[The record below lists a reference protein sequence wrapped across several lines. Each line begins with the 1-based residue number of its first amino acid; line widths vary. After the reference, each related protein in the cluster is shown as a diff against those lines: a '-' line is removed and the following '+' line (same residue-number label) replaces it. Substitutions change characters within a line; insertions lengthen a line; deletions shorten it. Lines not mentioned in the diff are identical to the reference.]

1 MIGQIQGLLHVVR
14 DKNNGLVQLLLQP
27 LDLQL
32 EGAAGHGVQGA
43 EGFVHQHH
51 RGRGGQGP
59 EDADALLQAVYLILS
74 VERYQYPIYSYN
86 YGVEL
91 VDLIGQPKDF
101 VMSEVKRRITE
112 ALTQDDRINS
122 VDGWEF
128 ETGRNWVTARFTVH
142 TIYGDVSAEK
152 EVDI

>member
-1 MIGQIQGLLHVVR
+1 MADTSYLPQTG
-14 DKNNGLVQLLLQP
+14 DD
-27 LDLQL
+27 LDLIEFAMEQQPSHTYKL
-32 EGAAGHGVQGA
+32 DIG
-43 EGFVHQHH
+43 
-51 RGRGGQGP
+51 RGRVKGITK
-59 EDADALLQAVYLILS
+59 DADALLQTVYLILS
-74 VERYQYPIYSYN
+74 VERYQHPIYSYN

-122 VDGWEF
+122 VDSWKF
-128 ETGRNWVTARFTVH
+128 EGAQKALIVTFIVH
-142 TIYGDVSAEK
+142 SIYGDIEAKK

>member
-1 MIGQIQGLLHVVR
+1 MAENSYLPQTG
-14 DKNNGLVQLLLQP
+14 DD
-27 LDLQL
+27 LDLIEFAMEQQPSHTYKL
-32 EGAAGHGVQGA
+32 DID
-43 EGFVHQHH
+43 
-51 RGRGGQGP
+51 RGRVKGAT

-122 VDGWEF
+122 VDSWAF
-128 ETGRNWVTARFTVH
+128 ENTKKSLIVTFTVH
-142 TIYGDVSAEK
+142 TIYGDIETKK
-152 EVDI
+152 EVDV

>member
-1 MIGQIQGLLHVVR
+1 MPDNSYLPQTGE
-14 DKNNGLVQLLLQP
+14 D
-27 LDLQL
+27 LDLIQFTVEQQPSYTYKL
-32 EGAAGHGVQGA
+32 DIDRERVKGMTD
-43 EGFVHQHH
+43 E
-51 RGRGGQGP
+51 
-59 EDADALLQAVYLILS
+59 ADAMLQAIYLILS

-91 VDLIGQPKDF
+91 EDLIGQPKDY

-122 VDGWEF
+122 VDGWDF
-128 ETGRNWVTARFTVH
+128 ETTKKAVIATFTVH
-142 TIYGDVSAEK
+142 TIYGDVETTK

>member
-1 MIGQIQGLLHVVR
+1 MIPKVDNDLLTLEVET
-14 DKNNGLVQLLLQP
+14 QP
-27 LDLQL
+27 SLTYALDIEHGRIRGMVDEL
-32 EGAAGHGVQGA
+32 ESLRQSI
-43 EGFVHQHH
+43 
-51 RGRGGQGP
+51 
-59 EDADALLQAVYLILS
+59 YLILS

-122 VDGWEF
+122 VDGFEF
-128 ETGRNWVTARFTVH
+128 ESTKNALIVTFTVH
-142 TIYGDVSAEK
+142 SIFGDIETKK
-152 EVDI
+152 EIDV

>member
-1 MIGQIQGLLHVVR
+1 MPDNSYLPQTGE
-14 DKNNGLVQLLLQP
+14 D
-27 LDLQL
+27 LDLIQFTVEQQPSYTYKL
-32 EGAAGHGVQGA
+32 DIDRERVKGMTD
-43 EGFVHQHH
+43 ET
-51 RGRGGQGP
+51 
-59 EDADALLQAVYLILS
+59 DAMLQAIYLILS

-91 VDLIGQPKDF
+91 EDIIGQPKDY

-128 ETGRNWVTARFTVH
+128 ETTKKAVIATFTVH
-142 TIYGDVSAEK
+142 TIYGDVETTK
-152 EVDI
+152 EVNV

>member
-1 MIGQIQGLLHVVR
+1 MAENSYLPQTG
-14 DKNNGLVQLLLQP
+14 DD
-27 LDLQL
+27 LDLIEFAMEQQPSHTYKL
-32 EGAAGHGVQGA
+32 DID
-43 EGFVHQHH
+43 
-51 RGRGGQGP
+51 RGRVKGTT
-59 EDADALLQAVYLILS
+59 EDADALLQAEYLILS

-122 VDGWEF
+122 VDSWEF
-128 ETGRNWVTARFTVH
+128 ENTKKSLIVTFTVH
-142 TIYGDVSAEK
+142 TIYGDIETKK
-152 EVDI
+152 EVDV